1 MTGNSE
7 RVGEFV
13 RELGEAARS
22 NPVSA
27 ALIGMG
33 AVWLLASYTRHGEGL
48 IRRSRIDRLPDAAR
62 DAWEGTRSNF
72 RSERI
77 REAARSASDAV
88 RDRGEQVADQVAH
101 AGKRFVRAAA
111 DYADDLPDRAGT
123 LFEDARD
130 NLGEVFRSQP
140 LAIGAVG
147 LAIGAAIAAALPAT
161 ETEAEY
167 FGETSD
173 FVKDKASELAG
184 EGVERATEIGEKV
197 AEAVADEARQQG
209 LTTEDLK
216 AAATD
221 LSNKASRVAD
231 AAAGS
236 QSPRS
241 SSKVPAPGAYSG
253 DQVP

>member
-7 RVGEFV
+7 RAGGFV
-13 RELGEAARS
+13 RELGEAAQN
-22 NPVSA
+22 NPLST

-33 AVWLLASYTRHGEGL
+33 AVWLFASRTRHGEDL
-48 IRRSRIDRLPDAAR
+48 IRRIRIDRLPDAAR

-72 RSERI
+72 RPERV
-77 REAARSASDAV
+77 REAARSASNAV
-88 RDRGEQVADQVAH
+88 RDRGEEVADQVAD
-101 AGKRFVRAAA
+101 AGKRFARAAA
-111 DYADDLPDRAGT
+111 DYADDLPDRASS

-130 NLGEVFRSQP
+130 NLGEMFRSQP

-147 LAIGAAIAAALPAT
+147 LAIGAAIAAALPTT

-167 FGETSD
+167 LGETSD

-184 EGVERATEIGEKV
+184 EGVERATEVGAKV
-197 AEAVADEARQQG
+197 AKAVADEARQQG
-209 LTTEDLK
+209 LTTEGLE

-221 LSNKASRVAD
+221 LSNKASRVAE

-236 QSPRS
+236 QSSRS
-241 SSKVPAPGAYSG
+241 NSKMPAPGAYSG

>member
-7 RVGEFV
+7 RLGGFV
-13 RELGEAARS
+13 HELGEAARN

-33 AVWLLASYTRHGEGL
+33 AVWLFASRTGYGEDL
-48 IRRSRIDRLPDAAR
+48 IRRSRIERFPDAAR
-62 DAWEGTRSNF
+62 DVWEGTRF
-72 RSERI
+72 PSERV

-88 RDRGEQVADQVAH
+88 RDRGEQVADQVAD
-101 AGKRFVRAAA
+101 AGKRFARAAA
-111 DYADDLPDRAGT
+111 DYADELPDRASS

-130 NLGEVFRSQP
+130 NLGEMFRSQP

-147 LAIGAAIAAALPAT
+147 LAIGAAIAAALPTT

-167 FGETSD
+167 LGETSD
-173 FVKDKASELAG
+173 SVKDKASELAG
-184 EGVERATEIGEKV
+184 EGVERATEIGEK
-197 AEAVADEARQQG
+197 VADEARQQG

-221 LSNKASRVAD
+221 LSNKAGRVAD